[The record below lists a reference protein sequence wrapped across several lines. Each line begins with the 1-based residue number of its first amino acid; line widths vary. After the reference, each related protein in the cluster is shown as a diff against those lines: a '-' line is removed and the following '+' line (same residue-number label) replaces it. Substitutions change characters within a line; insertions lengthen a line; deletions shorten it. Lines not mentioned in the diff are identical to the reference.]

1 MDTIVTQI
9 IENWKNMSSA
19 DFDEFMQ
26 NQQRTLLREEMEQI
40 MDAWDEGQESEY
52 QYHINNVPR
61 NNAKQYYLEM
71 YKNK

>member
-52 QYHINNVPR
+52 QYNINNVPR

>member
-1 MDTIVTQI
+1 METIVTQI

-40 MDAWDEGQESEY
+40 MDAWDNGKNNNN
-52 QYHINNVPR
+52 QYFEDYD
-61 NNAKQYYLEM
+61 NAKEYYLENF
-71 YKNK
+71 KN